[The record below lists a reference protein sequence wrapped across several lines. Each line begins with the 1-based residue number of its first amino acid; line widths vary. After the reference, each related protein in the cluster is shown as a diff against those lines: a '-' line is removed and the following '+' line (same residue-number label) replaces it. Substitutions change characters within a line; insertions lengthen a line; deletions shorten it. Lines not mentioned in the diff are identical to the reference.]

1 MRTFS
6 DRLGKGW
13 TGKKHVN
20 DFDTWYVRGYS
31 WAAESASLKDLAAL
45 REYLLTSRGG
55 KLTDQLYN
63 PSPELAFYDK
73 SILTFLLRKSNR
85 WGNPLDLSPLDAIG
99 FIEGALEWRL
109 QRNRLLRSRLRKKKR
124 LLALPAQWQTSSQLA
139 VNRWMR
145 ARAVQFTDTG
155 AAINAAP
162 GDDNGS
168 QGLTDPRREQ
178 YLHPLCEID
187 EDQWKAFFSELDA
200 EPLEETAT
208 ETPKFD
214 GRGSQPPALQ

>member
-6 DRLGKGW
+6 ERLGKGW

-55 KLTDQLYN
+55 KLTDQHYN
-63 PSPELAFYDK
+63 PSPQLAFADK
-73 SILTFLLRKSNR
+73 SILTFFLRKSNR

-109 QRNRLLRSRLRKKKR
+109 QRNKLLRSRLRKKKR
-124 LLALPAQWQTSSQLA
+124 LLALPVPRQNSSQ
-139 VNRWMR
+139 
-145 ARAVQFTDTG
+145 QFG
-155 AAINAAP
+155 QAINLQDARSRRAMCRR
-162 GDDNGS
+162 GRDNN
-168 QGLTDPRREQ
+168 RRTCRRQ
-178 YLHPLCEID
+178 CK
-187 EDQWKAFFSELDA
+187 QWAHRRASSA
-200 EPLEETAT
+200 I
-208 ETPKFD
+208 
-214 GRGSQPPALQ
+214 PPTSLICIR